1 MPTTRRTTVTKTR
14 ARPSTDEEE
23 GTRAAASG
31 EVDQRAPAS
40 GEAGARGAARPQ
52 RQQPRELTA
61 ATAGGVGV
69 RHIADLTSKH
79 TEGVTSVEPVE
90 DGWIVS
96 VEVVEDRRIPSSGD
110 ILAIYQ
116 AKIDREG
123 SLLSYRRTRRYR
135 RSNADI
141 GEAF

>member
-1 MPTTRRTTVTKTR
+1 MPATRRSTVTKTR
-14 ARPSTDEEE
+14 ARPSADEEE

-40 GEAGARGAARPQ
+40 GEAGARGAARPERQ
-52 RQQPRELTA
+52 RGELNA
-61 ATAGGVGV
+61 ATAGGAGL

-116 AKIDREG
+116 VKIDMEG